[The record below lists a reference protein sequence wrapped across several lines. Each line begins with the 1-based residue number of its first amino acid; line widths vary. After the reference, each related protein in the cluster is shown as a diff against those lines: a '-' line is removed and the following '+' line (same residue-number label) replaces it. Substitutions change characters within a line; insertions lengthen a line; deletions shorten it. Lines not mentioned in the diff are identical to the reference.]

1 MRHLGSL
8 TITGTTAKTYTI
20 SNISGYKTLIF
31 TGFEGNGVNHLDS
44 MSMPVL
50 AFQQGISV
58 TVYARALQNY
68 YATLL
73 IQYVNDTT
81 VGIQARELVG
91 WSGVGIRV
99 YGLI

>member
-8 TITGTTAKTYTI
+8 AITNATANHTI

-31 TGFEGNGVNHLDS
+31 TGFEGDGVNHLDS
-44 MSMPVL
+44 MSMPVS
-50 AFQQGISV
+50 AFKQGINV

-68 YATLL
+68 YATIL
-73 IQYVNDTT
+73 IKYVNDTT
-81 VGIQARELVG
+81 ITCVPRELVG